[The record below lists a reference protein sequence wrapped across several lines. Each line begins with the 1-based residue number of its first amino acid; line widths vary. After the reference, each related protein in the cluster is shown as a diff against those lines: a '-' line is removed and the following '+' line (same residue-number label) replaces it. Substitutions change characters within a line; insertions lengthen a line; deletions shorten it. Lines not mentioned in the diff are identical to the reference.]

1 MYDKISNNNDQDSRV
16 MLSLHTEGERT
27 CCAAT

>member
-16 MLSLHTEGERT
+16 MLS
-27 CCAAT
+27 